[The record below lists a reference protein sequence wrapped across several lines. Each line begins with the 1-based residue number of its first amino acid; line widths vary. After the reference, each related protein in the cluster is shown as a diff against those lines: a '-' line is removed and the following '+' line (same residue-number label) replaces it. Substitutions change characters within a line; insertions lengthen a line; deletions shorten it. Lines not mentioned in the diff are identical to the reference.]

1 MESGRGEVKEKRD
14 VNSFEYY
21 ISMIGDFNT
30 TLLLENI
37 YVYKSLLSL
46 RIVLICFFFLKKT
59 ETIIN
64 NNPLNAID
72 ELMLPDFV
80 ILYT

>member
-37 YVYKSLLSL
+37 YVYKSLL
-46 RIVLICFFFLKKT
+46 
-59 ETIIN
+59 
-64 NNPLNAID
+64 
-72 ELMLPDFV
+72 
-80 ILYT
+80 